1 MNPRIGGEHSPFVAQ
16 ALYRLCMLMGGV
28 GGGGMGG
35 GGGEV
40 CERTVLFCIAS

>member
-35 GGGEV
+35 GGGGG
-40 CERTVLFCIAS
+40 L